1 MNDVLATRRL
11 GFRQRQP
18 RSRAA
23 SLFQTEDAE
32 AAVDALAA
40 AMLASDNFEG
50 DELTRRGIED
60 RD

>member
-1 MNDVLATRRL
+1 MNDVLANSPARV
-11 GFRQRQP
+11 Q
-18 RSRAA
+18 AA
-23 SLFQTEDAE
+23 AAKIASGELVPDGDAE